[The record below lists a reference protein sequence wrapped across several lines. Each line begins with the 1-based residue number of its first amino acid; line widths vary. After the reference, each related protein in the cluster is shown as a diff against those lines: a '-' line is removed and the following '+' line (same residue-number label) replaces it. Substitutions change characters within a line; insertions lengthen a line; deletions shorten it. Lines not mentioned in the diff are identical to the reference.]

1 MTRPTLEA
9 GVELPPVSR
18 VVTREDMVLFEPE
31 GEKNIHTDDEVARAA
46 GLPAAIAAGVQF
58 MSYIFEMLQREYG
71 FRSIEGTV
79 LDVRIREPVFAGDTV
94 TARGRVTEVHTDGSG
109 GSRLTLEVWCENQ
122 RGGHVIAGTAQVPV
136 RGGPAEGAT

>member
-1 MTRPTLEA
+1 MTPPPIEVGDELE
-9 GVELPPVSR
+9 PVSR
-18 VVTREDMVLFEPE
+18 VVTLQDMVLFEPE

-71 FRSIEGTV
+71 FHSVEGTV

-94 TARGRVTEVHTDGSG
+94 TARGRVTEVQADGGRAS
-109 GSRLTLEVWCENQ
+109 LEVWCENQ

-136 RGGPAEGAT
+136 RGDAGGVA

>member
-1 MTRPTLEA
+1 MTQPALGAGAELE
-9 GVELPPVSR
+9 PVSR
-18 VVTREDMVLFEPE
+18 VVTLEDMLLFEPE

-58 MSYIFEMLQREYG
+58 MSYVLEMLHREYG
-71 FRSIEGTV
+71 FQSVLGTV

-94 TARGRVTEVHTDGSG
+94 TARGRVTEVQADGSKRRV
-109 GSRLTLEVWCENQ
+109 SLEVWCENQ

-136 RGGPAEGAT
+136 RGDAGGVA

>member
-1 MTRPTLEA
+1 MTQPALGAGAELE
-9 GVELPPVSR
+9 PVSR
-18 VVTREDMVLFEPE
+18 VVTLEDMLLFEPE

-71 FRSIEGTV
+71 FQSVEGTV

-94 TARGRVTEVHTDGSG
+94 TARGRVTEVQADGSKRRV
-109 GSRLTLEVWCENQ
+109 SLEVWCENQ

-136 RGGPAEGAT
+136 RGDAGGAT

>member
-1 MTRPTLEA
+1 VTQPALGAGAELE
-9 GVELPPVSR
+9 PVSR
-18 VVTREDMVLFEPE
+18 VVTLEDMVLFEPE

-71 FRSIEGTV
+71 FPSVVGTV

-94 TARGRVTEVHTDGSG
+94 TARGRVTEVQPHGA
-109 GSRLTLEVWCENQ
+109 GSRVSLEVWCENQ
-122 RGGHVIAGTAQVPV
+122 RGGHVIAGTAQVPLA
-136 RGGPAEGAT
+136 GGDAGGVI